1 MRFPP
6 EIMPNYDVYT
16 GNYTGNYYEEF
27 TASIYN
33 CRITIHM
40 RQILEKKSIMYKS
53 KI

>member
-6 EIMPNYDVYT
+6 EIMPNYAVYT

-33 CRITIHM
+33 IVDKKTIKVYN
-40 RQILEKKSIMYKS
+40 I
-53 KI
+53 

>member
-6 EIMPNYDVYT
+6 EIMPDYAVYT

-33 CRITIHM
+33 CRFVKHM
-40 RQILEKKSIMYKS
+40 RQIFGKKSIMYKS

>member
-6 EIMPNYDVYT
+6 EIMPNHAVYT

-33 CRITIHM
+33 IVDKTTIKVYN
-40 RQILEKKSIMYKS
+40 I
-53 KI
+53 

>member
-6 EIMPNYDVYT
+6 EIMPDHAVYT

-33 CRITIHM
+33 IVDKQAI
-40 RQILEKKSIMYKS
+40 KVYNK
-53 KI
+53 